1 MRNNAAVFFIL
12 VSLLVISLA
21 VPVTS
26 AAVPDNERQ
35 VGPVGIRPDL
45 NVTGANV
52 SNYTIPYR
60 YEKRSTIDQIEI
72 SISDTYLP
80 ASKGEM
86 AVGPRKIG
94 LFFNPIS
101 LATVIIAIVAGA
113 AGVWFVTKRKQKEPD
128 EDE

>member
-1 MRNNAAVFFIL
+1 VRDNAAVFFIL
-12 VSLLVISLA
+12 ISLIMICLA
-21 VPVTS
+21 VPVIS

-35 VGPVGIRPDL
+35 AGPVGTSPDF
-45 NVTGANV
+45 NVTSANV
-52 SNYTIPYR
+52 SNYTIPYQ
-60 YEKRSTIDQIEI
+60 YEKPTIDQIKI

-86 AVGPRKIG
+86 AVGPRTIG
-94 LFFNPIS
+94 FFFNPIS

-113 AGVWFVTKRKQKEPD
+113 AGVWYVTKRKQNEPD